1 MDENAGVGVASE
13 RAHPGT
19 SAAEP
24 RYCRW
29 CGTKSETT
37 AEFCGECGE
46 PLGAA
51 QDTSEQPTAQ
61 WAAGASEPTWQA
73 PPAAGAAPGMQIGPP
88 PPPGYVP
95 YPYAG
100 EPPSGG
106 SHTGLLIA
114 LIAAVIAALGAVAA
128 VVILAS
134 SGGGT
139 GPTISAATNA
149 AVRTVTTTTSTSTR
163 HSPAHHGTSTT
174 AVVPPAPPT
183 STVAPPPPQPSPA
196 DATAASATVFNHWT
210 LIGRGQLRGGLRAVR
225 DPDTRTKAPGSRTRT
240 TDRPV
245 VSNLVVG
252 SADMHSATSATV
264 PLVSLNTVGQ
274 QAPQCH
280 NWTGSYDL
288 TKVGGSWLISQAN
301 LNGTTC

>member
-1 MDENAGVGVASE
+1 M
-13 RAHPGT
+13 
-19 SAAEP
+19 
-24 RYCRW
+24 
-29 CGTKSETT
+29 
-37 AEFCGECGE
+37 
-46 PLGAA
+46 
-51 QDTSEQPTAQ
+51 
-61 WAAGASEPTWQA
+61 
-73 PPAAGAAPGMQIGPP
+73 AGAARRGRLQGMQLGPP
-88 PPPGYVP
+88 PPPGYAP

-100 EPPSGG
+100 EPPSSG

-134 SGGGT
+134 SGGSS
-139 GPTISAATNA
+139 GPTISTATNA
-149 AVRTVTTTTSTSTR
+149 AVQTVPTTPSTGGSNTR
-163 HSPAHHGTSTT
+163 HARPHHRTQRVIPVPPPVRPTSTT
-174 AVVPPAPPT
+174 A
-183 STVAPPPPQPSPA
+183 PPPPSASPA
-196 DATAASATVFNHWT
+196 DAAAARATVFNHWT
-210 LIGRGQLRGGLRAVR
+210 LIGEGNYEAAYALFVSGYQNQSTWIA
-225 DPDTRTKAPGSRTRT
+225 DKN